1 MTLSDRAT
9 LLALAGV
16 LAYAAFEWGGV
27 LRTNQ
32 YQYLL
37 VLGLL
42 AVVVSL
48 GRARGERAPLPGRMV
63 CWALALF
70 PAYVLLQVVPLPVPL
85 VRVLSPARAEGVAAL
100 ERIGAQVN
108 FAALSVSPAA
118 TFQSFL
124 LVCGYVIV
132 FLLVRELTWRFGV
145 APNVAPD
152 FSPACGSSARLS
164 VAPDF
169 SPAGA
174 DLKVGAT
181 SSYKDRRWLAIWPI
195 VAIGALEAGLGLWQ
209 YFGGNGE
216 HVPVFGGP
224 GEQLRWGTYANHNHY
239 AGFLEMALP
248 FAVMYPVALLRRTRA
263 RVHSP
268 STIVNRQSSI
278 ALRGRSQSPIVNRQS
293 SIASPDTW
301 RLAPALAVWALAGLM
316 FVGIVFS
323 FSRMGFVATLFS
335 LFVMGTLAFGTRQLS
350 WVARSRKRQAV
361 AVGLVAALAL
371 AGFLFLP
378 PDRLILRFA
387 ELVSTDPTGGG
398 RAQLWA
404 ETIPLIRAYPFFG
417 CGLGGYETAFWR
429 FKAVGPLLTD
439 DFAHNDYLQLL
450 AELGLV
456 GFVIGATLAFSVVR
470 KAVRGALGS
479 ADAGTRYFSVACAG
493 ALAAILLHSL
503 ADFNLYIPANAMLV
517 AWIAGMAAG
526 IGDCRLP
533 IVY

>member
-1 MTLSDRAT
+1 
-9 LLALAGV
+9 
-16 LAYAAFEWGGV
+16 
-27 LRTNQ
+27 
-32 YQYLL
+32 
-37 VLGLL
+37 
-42 AVVVSL
+42 
-48 GRARGERAPLPGRMV
+48 
-63 CWALALF
+63 
-70 PAYVLLQVVPLPVPL
+70 
-85 VRVLSPARAEGVAAL
+85 VAAL

-108 FAALSVSPAA
+108 FASLSVSPAA

-124 LVCGYVIV
+124 LVCGYLII
-132 FLLVRELTWRFGV
+132 FLLVRELTWRLGV
-145 APNVAPD
+145 AP
-152 FSPACGSSARLS
+152 R

-174 DLKVGAT
+174 ALQGGAT
-181 SSYKDRRWLAIWPI
+181 GSEMGSCWLAIWPI
-195 VAIGALEAGLGLWQ
+195 VFIGALEAGLGLWQ

-216 HVPVFGGP
+216 QVPIFGGP
-224 GEQLRWGTYANHNHY
+224 GEQVRWGTYRNHNHY

-263 RVHSP
+263 PGHSQ

-278 ALRGRSQSPIVNRQS
+278 AL
-293 SIASPDTW
+293 PDTR

-323 FSRMGFVATLFS
+323 FSRMGFVAALFS
-335 LFVMGTLAFGTRQLS
+335 LSVMGALAFGTRQLS
-350 WVARSRKRQAV
+350 WVARSRQRQAG

-398 RAQLWA
+398 RAQLWV

-456 GFVIGATLAFSVVR
+456 GFAIGTTLAFSVVR

-479 ADAGTRYFSVACAG
+479 ADAGARYLSVACAG

-503 ADFNLYIPANAMLV
+503 ADFNLYIPANAMLL
-517 AWIAGMAAG
+517 AWIAGMTVG
-526 IGDCRLP
+526 IADSRLP
-533 IVY
+533 IFD